1 MHVKIF
7 GLAIWAVAF
16 CGMLAGGCDRA
27 PEEAGGEART
37 YPYKVST
44 TVGMVTDIVRAVA
57 GDKAAVQGIIGQGV
71 DPHLYKP
78 TRDDI
83 SAMMG
88 ADVVFY
94 SGLLL
99 EGKMTDSLVRIAKN
113 KAVCAVTEK
122 IDAAY
127 LLEPD
132 GAAGHA
138 DPHVWM
144 DAGAWSQAVQAVADE
159 LAAFDPDNADYYKE
173 NAQSYQ
179 KQLAELDAY
188 GKRVMATIPESQRV
202 LITSHD
208 AFNYF
213 GRAYGIRVMGVQGVS
228 TESEAA
234 LSHINELVDHIV
246 SHKVQAIFIETT
258 VNPKNI
264 RAIIEG
270 AKGRGYELKIGGEL
284 FSDAMGKPGTYEGTY
299 VGMLDHNLTT
309 VVRAL
314 GGEAPAGGFQGKL
327 SHE

>member
-1 MHVKIF
+1 MHARFF
-7 GLAIWAVAF
+7 GLAMWMVM
-16 CGMLAGGCDRA
+16 CGLLVGGCGRA
-27 PEEAGGEART
+27 PEASGDGGRA
-37 YPYKVST
+37 YPYKVVT
-44 TVGMVTDIVRAVA
+44 TVGMVTDIVQAVA
-57 GDKAAVQGIIGQGV
+57 GDKAQVRGIIGQGV
-71 DPHLYKP
+71 DPHLYKA

-99 EGKMTDSLVRIAKN
+99 EGKMTDSLVRVARN

-122 IDAAY
+122 IAPEY
-127 LLEPD
+127 LLEPA
-132 GAAGHA
+132 GMAGHA

-144 DAGAWSQAVQAVADE
+144 DVSAWSQAVQAVADE
-159 LAAFDPDNADYYKE
+159 LTAFDPANADYYKQ
-173 NAQSYQ
+173 NAQAYQ
-179 KQLAELDAY
+179 KQLTELDAY
-188 GKRVMATIPESQRV
+188 GKRVMATIPEPRRV

-213 GRAYGIRVMGVQGVS
+213 GRAYGIKVMGVQGVS

-234 LSHINELVDHIV
+234 LSHINELVDYIV

-270 AKGRGYELKIGGEL
+270 AKGRGYDLKIGGEL

-309 VVRAL
+309 VVHAL